1 MLFGLYFVTI
11 NNHTPYLPFIKQKQ
25 QKQNTEEGCNRPN
38 HFRSEKTH
46 FHLLLRVSTNL
57 VSSKAENAKAL
68 KAKLEGMAGGFMQIL
83 PNKLSISRRLPWGG
97 LFPEC

>member
-11 NNHTPYLPFIKQKQ
+11 NNHTPYLPFIKQVE
-25 QKQNTEEGCNRPN
+25 KQNIEEGCNRPN

-46 FHLLLRVSTNL
+46 FRLLLRVSTNL
-57 VSSKAENAKAL
+57 VSSKAENTKAL
-68 KAKLEGMAGGFMQIL
+68 KAKLEGMARGLVQIL
-83 PNKLSISRRLPWGG
+83 PNKLSISRRLPWGN